1 LGFQV
6 VEVVARLRP
15 DVSVEAV
22 SAELDVLVERA
33 LAGAQRRLFDGTVV
47 TRVVPPSDRLGAGT
61 REALL
66 VLLGAVALLLLVACS
81 NVANLLLARG
91 AGRARELALKMAL
104 GAGTGRLVRGL
115 LAECLMLA
123 LAAGLAGLAF
133 GWLTLRVVM
142 ALRPSSLP
150 ALADLTL
157 DPVVLAFTF
166 GVSAL
171 TALLFGLAP
180 ALQLRSAK
188 VGDALRHGASG
199 VVRGGGGARVR
210 KLLVAAQM
218 AISVVL
224 LVSAGLVVRSVVHL
238 QSIDVGFDTENLLT
252 ARLALPRA
260 KYESSTSREVLAEQL
275 IERIETLSGVA
286 DVTQAQVAPPNGVW
300 SLSTEVEAR
309 GSPPSDASANV
320 THGFNHV
327 RPNFFDVLGI
337 PLQGR
342 TFAADEV
349 RGGRVVIVNR
359 AAAERYWPGGN
370 AIGAQMR
377 WGEPEWRTVVGV
389 AGNVIAGGLTR
400 PSDEPQFYFP
410 FDVERVPMTF
420 GAPPTVTLM
429 VRAADDAADVIAAV
443 RAATQALDPEIAIT
457 NMLLTET
464 AFAGTIDAPRFNMAL
479 LTAFAVLALVL
490 AAVGLAAVI
499 GYEITER
506 THEIGIRMAL
516 GARTEN
522 VRRLAMRQGL
532 TPAFAGVVIGVL
544 GALGATQLAASLLYG
559 VTPRDPLTFAAVV
572 ALLVGV
578 ALGAS
583 WLPARRATRVEPI
596 IALRAD

>member
-1 LGFQV
+1 
-6 VEVVARLRP
+6 
-15 DVSVEAV
+15 
-22 SAELDVLVERA
+22 
-33 LAGAQRRLFDGTVV
+33 
-47 TRVVPPSDRLGAGT
+47 
-61 REALL
+61 
-66 VLLGAVALLLLVACS
+66 
-81 NVANLLLARG
+81 
-91 AGRARELALKMAL
+91 
-104 GAGTGRLVRGL
+104 L
-115 LAECLMLA
+115 LAECLVLA
-123 LAAGLAGLAF
+123 LAAGVVGLAF

-157 DPVVLAFTF
+157 DPAVLAFTF

-180 ALQLRSAK
+180 AVQLRSSN

-199 VVRGGGGARVR
+199 VVRRGTGARVR
-210 KLLVAAQM
+210 KWLVAVQM

-238 QSIDVGFDTENLLT
+238 QSVDVGFDTENLLT

-260 KYESSTSREVLAEQL
+260 KYETATSREVLAEQL
-275 IERIETLSGVA
+275 IERIDSLPGVA
-286 DVTQAQVAPPNGVW
+286 GVTQPYVAPPNGVW
-300 SLSTEVEAR
+300 SLSADVETR
-309 GSPPSDASANV
+309 GSPPRNASA
-320 THGFNHV
+320 TAAHGFNHV
-327 RPNFFDVLGI
+327 RANFFDVLGI

-349 RGGRVVIVNR
+349 RSGKVVIVNR
-359 AAAERYWPGGN
+359 AAAERYWPGGD
-370 AIGAQMR
+370 AIGAEMR

-400 PSDEPQFYFP
+400 PTDEPQFYFP

-420 GAPPTVTLM
+420 GSPPTVTLM
-429 VRAADDAADVIAAV
+429 VRAAEDPASVIAAV

-457 NMLLTET
+457 NVLLTET
-464 AFAGTIDAPRFNMAL
+464 AFAGTIDGPRFNMAL
-479 LTAFAVLALVL
+479 LAAFAVLALVL

-499 GYEITER
+499 GYEVTER

-522 VRRLAMRQGL
+522 VRRLAMRHGL
-532 TPAFAGVVIGVL
+532 TPAFAGVVIGVV

-559 VTPRDPLTFAAVV
+559 VTPRDPLTFIAVV
-572 ALLVGV
+572 ALLAAV

-596 IALRAD
+596 TALRAD